1 MSTRGM
7 HGSWSCESGHSDDS
21 VSTRHTSRWPPSSQ
35 TYWLARDMLMS
46 TSRHE
51 LDPLDDNNDPQPP
64 VRVSTRHTYSQKEKP
79 AEAGSP
85 SNRQPQWGSAGFHI
99 EQLTD
104 QFPNLRFLRVGQHA
118 GLQLHRKA
126 VGILG
131 NAPGVALPRKN
142 LLDAAL

>member
-7 HGSWSCESGHSDDS
+7 DGSWSCESGHSDHS
-21 VSTRHTSRWPPSSQ
+21 VSTRHTSRWPTSSE
-35 TYWLARDMLMS
+35 TYWLA
-46 TSRHE
+46 
-51 LDPLDDNNDPQPP
+51 DDNNVPQPP
-64 VRVSTRHTYSQKEKP
+64 VRCVNSTHAQPKRKP

-85 SNRQPQWGSAGFHI
+85 FNRQPQRGSAGFHI